1 MSTDIQFSETV
12 DRDLSDSDR
21 DYRAVSG
28 VAVTSV
34 ALGFLS
40 ICVLLTIYLAVIP
53 LAGIL
58 VGLYAILQIKSRP
71 KELTG
76 RSIAVVGIVLSLTFL
91 ITGGSVAAYV
101 YATEVPPGYTRIFYS
116 QLQPEEGKV
125 DQKVPPLAESLDG
138 EKVFIKGYVFPGKQ
152 RQGIKTF
159 LLVRDKGD
167 CCFGGN
173 PKLTDRIQVTLADP
187 GRLTFDPYLHKVAG
201 TFRLGKGPG
210 EAVDAS
216 GDVYYYLDD
225 GQLR

>member
-1 MSTDIQFSETV
+1 MSMNVQFSEAI
-12 DRDLSDSDR
+12 DGDIAEE
-21 DYRAVSG
+21 DYRALSVA
-28 VAVTSV
+28 AVTSV

-40 ICVLLTIYLAVIP
+40 ACALLTIYLAIIP

-58 VGLYAILQIKSRP
+58 VGVYAMLQIKSRP

-76 RSIAVVGIVLSLTFL
+76 RGIAMAGITLSFL
-91 ITGGSVAAYV
+91 LLILSGSVAAYI
-101 YATEVPPGYTRIFYS
+101 YATEVPQGHTRIFYS

-125 DQKVPPLAESLDG
+125 DQKVPPLAETLDG

-173 PKLTDRIQVTLADP
+173 PKLTDRIEVTLADP
-187 GRLTFDPYLHKVAG
+187 ERLTFDPYLHKVAG
-201 TFRLGKGPG
+201 TFRLVKDPG
-210 EAVDAS
+210 VAVDAS
-216 GDVYYYLDD
+216 GKVYYYLDN